1 MSEMP
6 EQDEQRR
13 QTTVI
18 AIRHVS
24 VCVRLCCDISFLP
37 NSQREV
43 VGRDN
48 RHCRVDGGYKSLWL
62 NL

>member
-24 VCVRLCCDISFLP
+24 VCVRLCCDISFLR
-37 NSQREV
+37 NGYREV
-43 VGRDN
+43 VG
-48 RHCRVDGGYKSLWL
+48 GGQR
-62 NL
+62 